1 MKTSDVFDKVAINYD
16 LMNDIMSAGAHRY
29 WKECLIDW
37 LAPSIGMKI
46 IDVAGGTGDVAKRFL
61 KRVNG
66 NGSVTVCDPNQNM
79 MDIGEK
85 KNLNTD
91 YNIEWVNA
99 PAENLPFNDNLFDAY
114 IVSFGARNF
123 TNLNKSLTEAHRVL
137 KPNGRILCL
146 EFSKVQD
153 SRLAALYSIYSKI
166 IPVAGKIIVGDEKPY
181 KYLTET
187 ISRFPSQ
194 ESFKSIIEKNNFQNV
209 EYRNIFN
216 GVVAI
221 HSAWK
226 KNNDQ

>member
-1 MKTSDVFDKVAINYD
+1 MKTKDVFDKVAVNYD
-16 LMNDIMSAGAHRY
+16 VMNDIMSAGTHRY

-37 LAPSIGMKI
+37 LAPSKGMKI
-46 IDVAGGTGDVAKRFL
+46 IDVAGGTGDVARRLL
-61 KRVNG
+61 KRVDG
-66 NGSVTVCDPNQNM
+66 KLSVIVCDPNKNM
-79 MDIGEK
+79 TDVGEK
-85 KNLNTD
+85 RNINQD

-99 PAENLPFNDNLFDAY
+99 AAENLPFNDNSFDAY

-123 TNLNKSLTEAHRVL
+123 SDMNKSLTEAHRVL
-137 KPNGRILCL
+137 KSNGRMMCL

-153 SRLAALYSIYSKI
+153 SRLAKLYSIYSKI

-187 ISRFPSQ
+187 ISKFPSQ
-194 ESFKSIIEKNNFQNV
+194 ESFKCIIEDNNFKNV

-226 KNNDQ
+226 K